1 MELTLMWGCDFGT
14 AAKTV
19 LIALMFWLLL
29 SNISVTRKHG
39 RFPSVSLASG
49 QAGVGKRLRLGQQP
63 TQAKGVFQATCLA
76 VKAGEEEQ
84 HMGWVSKVVLFRGWL
99 GTSLPVGGS
108 KWFPLLCFSL
118 HVFYFFIFLSPIKLA
133 LSGPA
138 GFLAFVLPVL
148 SSCPAGKRANG
159 SVGAW
164 LLAWLLTKRYYP
176 ALWLCICLCVVTIAV
191 FLF

>member
-108 KWFPLLCFSL
+108 DFLCFAFL
-118 HVFYFFIFLSPIKLA
+118 FMFFIFSSFFHLLNWHC
-133 LSGPA
+133 LDLQV
-138 GFLAFVLPVL
+138 FLLLFFLFCPPVL
-148 SSCPAGKRANG
+148 LGKEQM
-159 SVGAW
+159 
-164 LLAWLLTKRYYP
+164 
-176 ALWLCICLCVVTIAV
+176 ALWVLG
-191 FLF
+191 FWHGS